1 MKNLRIKMNEKQK
14 IWLEIAK
21 KTAESA
27 INSIGTALD
36 EGVETDH
43 KDNLYYIKIEIQH
56 ILNYLN
62 SIEQDKD

>member
-27 INSIGTALD
+27 INSIGTAFD
-36 EGVETDH
+36 EGVETDLE
-43 KDNLYYIKIEIQH
+43 DNLYDIKIEIQH